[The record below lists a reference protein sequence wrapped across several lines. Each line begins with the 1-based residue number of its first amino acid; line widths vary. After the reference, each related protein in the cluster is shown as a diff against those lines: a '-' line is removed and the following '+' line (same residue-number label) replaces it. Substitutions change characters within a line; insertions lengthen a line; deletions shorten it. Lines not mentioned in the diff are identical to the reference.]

1 MIWFRKNKSA
11 SLITIAAV
19 LIFTVCFS
27 KNTLAA
33 DTSIYANSLLT
44 PFLNAK
50 SEHVYDKIQRQNNG
64 CPKEHNA
71 VWAEYYFNSIEFDAS
86 NDSAGYKNVING
98 ILAGFNI
105 FETESWIFGIMAGY
119 GDSQLEQEQN
129 STKSDNLNF
138 GLYGGYQTGNWQL
151 KSMFFGGYEKY
162 KTKRAGNE
170 SEYNGYSASLDLQ
183 LGYKIALNESK
194 DFFLKPFAGV
204 LGSYAAVEEAKEEG
218 SGALTIGS
226 DSLTMAQARAGL
238 ELNGK
243 IQKFSWYA
251 NAGIR
256 RILTPDNTEIEVL
269 TTDTKSKSVEME
281 SDLSVSGALGVDYL
295 LTEHLTLFANG
306 QTCYSDRTD
315 DSRSYYFNIGALYK
329 FGCKES
335 KCKKEESVTE
345 ETAAIVPEETSVDE
359 KNAESA
365 EPSQPVA
372 EKNQEPEIVNNEPV
386 VVNEEEAALLKSKQ
400 TTKIKL
406 YEMPQFE
413 TNSDK
418 LTPKSREIVKQ
429 IASALEQYPGSEVL
443 IEGHTDSLGDE
454 AANQKLSEK
463 RAQKIAQTLKNEY
476 KVSNSFAVIG
486 KGEKEPIASN
496 DTKENRA
503 KNRRVEVIVISK

>member
-1 MIWFRKNKSA
+1 MIWYRKSKLA
-11 SLITIAAV
+11 CIVAV
-19 LIFTVCFS
+19 TMALIFTVCFA

-98 ILAGFNI
+98 ILAGFDV
-105 FETESWIFGIMAGY
+105 FETESWLFGIMAGY
-119 GDSQLEQEQN
+119 GDSKLEQEQN
-129 STKSDNLNF
+129 STKSDNFNF
-138 GLYGGYQTGNWQL
+138 GLYGGYETGNWQL

-162 KTKRAGNE
+162 KTNRAGNE
-170 SEYNGYSASLDLQ
+170 SEYNGYSASLDLE
-183 LGYKIALNESK
+183 LGYKIALNETK

-204 LGSYAAVEEAKEEG
+204 LGSYVTIEEAKEQG
-218 SGALTIGS
+218 LGALTIGA

-238 ELNGK
+238 ELNGQ
-243 IQKFSWYA
+243 IQRFSWYA

-269 TTDTKSKSVEME
+269 TTDTKSKSIEME

-329 FGCKES
+329 FGCNDS
-335 KCKKEESVTE
+335 KDKKEENNDVNE
-345 ETAAIVPEETSVDE
+345 EPAVSEII
-359 KNAESA
+359 A
-365 EPSQPVA
+365 EPVEVIA
-372 EKNQEPEIVNNEPV
+372 EKIQEADKTEILNDEPV
-386 VVNEEEAALLKSKQ
+386 VVNKEQAELLKSKQ
-400 TTKIKL
+400 TAKIKL

-429 IASALEQYPGSEVL
+429 IASALEQYPGAEVL
-443 IEGHTDSLGDE
+443 IEGHTDSLGDD
-454 AANQKLSEK
+454 AANQQLSEK
-463 RAQKIAQTLKNEY
+463 RAQKIAQTLKDEY
-476 KVSNSFAVIG
+476 KVSNSFSVIG
-486 KGEKEPIASN
+486 KGETEPIVSN